1 MDKMEYL
8 FFEQSLAERFK
19 SACEK
24 KGAEK
29 VSIVTEETPSDGDA
43 YSVVIESLTDEALAE
58 TIESLYDEFF
68 FGEQAAQVEGNSEE
82 GVLADA
88 CGVQV
93 KLSTGQYTTVEIA
106 PEIMNKILSVLTVD
120 ELQQFLAQ
128 VAEDIE
134 FPKSGPICKRR
145 REEAEKERL

>member
-8 FFEQSLAERFK
+8 FFEQALAERFK
-19 SACEK
+19 SACEEA
-24 KGAEK
+24 GANQVE
-29 VSIVTEETPSDGDA
+29 IVTEETPSDGDA
-43 YSVVIESLTDEALAE
+43 YSVVIESLTDESLAE

-68 FGEQAAQVEGNSEE
+68 FGEQAAQIEGNSEE
-82 GVLADA
+82 GALADA

-134 FPKSGPICKRR
+134 FPKSGPICKRH
-145 REEAEKERL
+145 REAMEK